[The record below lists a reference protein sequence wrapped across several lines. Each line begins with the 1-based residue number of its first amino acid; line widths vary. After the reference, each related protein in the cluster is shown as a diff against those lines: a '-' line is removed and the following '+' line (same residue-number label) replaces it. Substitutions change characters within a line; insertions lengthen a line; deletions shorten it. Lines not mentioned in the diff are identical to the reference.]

1 MGHFMKFAYPWMF
14 LFLLLIP
21 ICISFWAKKSTL
33 PKIKLSFQSVG
44 NQGSSWLRPHFIL
57 TILKSIAFALLVITL
72 ARPQSIS
79 RSQERKANGI
89 DIMMVLDVSLSML
102 IQDMG
107 DNSRMEIAKQTFIN
121 FIEGRK
127 NDRIGFLIFAG
138 EPITLA
144 PPTLDYG
151 LLMSQLRTVQ
161 PGGPGLRDGT
171 AIGDGLSLAINR
183 LKRSSAKSQVII
195 LLTDGDNNVGRIDP
209 LTSGELAAGYG
220 IKIYSI
226 AIGTEGRV
234 RQPLPI
240 QTPTGTQYTYQ
251 WVENRLNPGL
261 LQEISKKT
269 GGKFWRVQD
278 EKALQEVFKTI
289 DQLEKTEISTKD
301 KIRYNEEYLQYLFA
315 ALFFIL
321 LERILAL
328 VWWRQW
334 A

>member
-1 MGHFMKFAYPWMF
+1 MRFGFPLAFLLFP
-14 LFLLLIP
+14 LFLMASYYWNQKAKLPSIRLQLPPVNTPKRRRLNPTTVQTALRMGGLL
-21 ICISFWAKKSTL
+21 F
-33 PKIKLSFQSVG
+33 V
-44 NQGSSWLRPHFIL
+44 IL
-57 TILKSIAFALLVITL
+57 AL
-72 ARPQSIS
+72 ARPQTIS

-107 DNSRMEIAKQTFIN
+107 SNTRMEIAKQTFKS
-121 FIEGRK
+121 FIERRQS
-127 NDRIGFLIFAG
+127 DRIGLAIFSG

-151 LLMSQLRTVQ
+151 LLIAQMSTVE

-171 AIGDGLSLAINR
+171 AIGDGLALSINR
-183 LKRSSAKSQVII
+183 LKKSSAKSRVII

-209 LTSGELAAGYG
+209 LTAGELAQGYG
-220 IKIYSI
+220 IKVYSI

-240 QTPTGTQYTYQ
+240 ETPAGRSYTYA

-261 LQEISKKT
+261 LAQISEKT
-269 GGKFWRVQD
+269 NGRFYRVQD
-278 EKALQEVFKTI
+278 ESALQKVFSDI
-289 DQLEKTEISTKD
+289 DQLEKTEITTKD
-301 KIRYNEEYLQYLFA
+301 RVHYNEEFISFAYAGLF
-315 ALFFIL
+315 LFIL
-321 LERILAL
+321 ERMMSLLI
-328 VWWRQW
+328 WRQW